1 MTENEQIALSLAQP
15 KSGQE
20 ILDISKFKKDF
31 LIRTLQILKLIRQV
45 EEKLAFEKERGSI
58 GGPVHL
64 GAGQEA
70 IAAGVSSNLM
80 PNDRVFG
87 AHRSHSHLLALNP
100 NFKSLFAEVL
110 GKESGF
116 SKGMGGSM
124 HLIDQNNGFAGSV
137 PIVSGTVPLALG
149 AAFDAKFKSKKF
161 TD

>member
-1 MTENEQIALSLAQP
+1 MKKKGDQLS
-15 KSGQE
+15 
-20 ILDISKFKKDF
+20 
-31 LIRTLQILKLIRQV
+31 
-45 EEKLAFEKERGSI
+45 
-58 GGPVHL
+58 GPVHL

-87 AHRSHSHLLALNP
+87 AHRSHSHLLALNLYL
-100 NFKSLFAEVL
+100 KSLFAEVL
-110 GKESGF
+110 VKESGF
-116 SKGMGGSM
+116 SKGMGASM

-161 TD
+161 IGVVYIGDGAMGRRSCS